1 MQLSGVS
8 IGGLFFLFFLVN
20 AGLALIPAAIAQGK
34 GRSFFGYWV
43 FGLFFF
49 VIALVVALVVSD
61 ESGAPGTAQTGP
73 TRVPCPRC
81 AELVAAGAVACRFCG
96 MDYDRPLMPPV
107 TLARTC
113 PTDGCSE
120 RGRPTDRRRCDVC
133 EAATYPLS
141 TSADS
146 SF

>member
-1 MQLSGVS
+1 MTGAS
-8 IGGLFFLFFLVN
+8 IGGLFFFFFLLN
-20 AGLALIPAAIAQGK
+20 AVLALIPASIAQKK
-34 GRSFFGYWV
+34 GRSFAGFWV

-49 VIALVVALVVSD
+49 VIALVVALLISD
-61 ESGAPGTAQTGP
+61 ASEPDAGRTAP

-96 MDYDRPLMPPV
+96 MEYDQPLRPPTV
-107 TLARTC
+107 KARAC

-133 EAATYPLS
+133 DAATYPLKAIADT
-141 TSADS
+141 TS
-146 SF
+146 

>member
-1 MQLSGVS
+1 MLMNGIG
-8 IGGLFFLFFLVN
+8 IGGLFFLFFIVN
-20 AGLALIPAAIAQGK
+20 AGLALIPAAIAQSK

-61 ESGAPGTAQTGP
+61 ESGLRGPAQAGP

-81 AELVAAGAVACRFCG
+81 AELVAAGARACRFCG
-96 MDYDRPLMPPV
+96 MDYEQPLMPPMAV
-107 TLARTC
+107 ARTC

-120 RGRPTDRRRCDVC
+120 RGRPTDKRICDVC
-133 EAATYPLS
+133 DAATYPLTTRSDS
-141 TSADS
+141 T
-146 SF
+146 F